1 MSNSPY
7 ADRKALHNGRLTIVT
22 RGVRLADGEP
32 VVLKRL
38 RQLHPP
44 PASVMALRRELELTQ
59 RATCP
64 GVVEALE
71 LSETQGAVTLVFR
84 DFGGTS
90 LESRLLA
97 GRLPLAE
104 AVDVALAVSN
114 ALAAVHERGMVH
126 RDVNPSNIV
135 RNADTGEVR
144 LIDFGLATTLSRQ
157 AATAT
162 AVGQLT
168 GTLRYLA
175 PEQSGRT
182 EDLVDSRSDL
192 YALGVTLYE
201 LLTGRVP
208 FEVSDALGL
217 VHAHIAQVPSPP
229 CELDTQIPRILS
241 DVVMRLLQKRA
252 DLRYQTARGLSRD
265 LQTIAAGLRDSVDI
279 PLFPLG
285 RHDQSDRLTLPE
297 QLYGRRR
304 EVGALTGAFQRA
316 ASGGREILLIA
327 GQPGIGKSSLVTQVQ
342 PSILECRGIFLQ
354 GKFDQ
359 FNQGVPYEALFSAIK
374 AWVAEL
380 SGEDDRT
387 LAGWR
392 LRLAEA
398 LGNYGEVLAALVP
411 ELRLLII
418 DPPPLPDVQPAEA
431 YNRLLQ
437 TMRRFVKALAAPS
450 HPLVVFLDDLQ
461 WADRAS
467 VELIVSLATDDQA
480 RHVLLL
486 GAYRDTEVDD
496 GHPLTRAVVELKAQ
510 GVAARSVAL
519 GPLADRDVAQ
529 LLADALNAD
538 NAALGEL
545 ATVVRRK
552 TGGNPFFVRRFLT
565 DLNERGLVSLDPLS
579 GQWRWDL
586 AAITA
591 LDLTDNVVGLICAH
605 LANLPEDTRA
615 ALQAASVIGN
625 VFELEL
631 LADLLARPAID
642 VQRALRPAL
651 DADLITVL
659 GDAYWEDALGASIG
673 YRYRFQHDRIQ
684 QAADSLMTQAERS
697 VIHLKLAHR
706 LIQHRAAG
714 EESGILFRLV
724 DHLHQAGPPAD
735 AAARSLSIQLHAEAG
750 LQALASAAFAP
761 AHTLLDR
768 AMVLAGTAYWTEDYL
783 GALSLT
789 NHAARAA
796 YLTGNADRM
805 KEHVA
810 MVQRRA
816 RQVFDRAQARGI
828 EVQAAVS
835 TLDLDGAI
843 SLGLETLGTLG
854 YSLPWHPT
862 EAEIGQG
869 LQATLSRLATEP
881 GSSLAGRP
889 VSDVAEANFALQLQT
904 LMSAPAFVARPNLLP
919 ILAFDMVRLTL
930 DHGPS
935 KDSPFGFG
943 LLGLFL
949 CAIGMYDAAYEQ
961 AQTTLSLL
969 DRFEDC
975 PQRARA
981 THLAVGFVLPWK
993 QPLRDVIDR
1002 QMRVY
1007 YLGMESGDL
1016 EYACWGSGMA
1026 SANALWA
1033 GMPLSQVRAKV
1044 DADVAACLSC
1054 GQQTVLPVAS
1064 LYQSGVIALCGDAP
1078 EPTRLVHAGF
1088 DGEAALPQ
1096 YHAIGNRTAIAVA
1109 RALHTMLRYL
1119 FGDDVGALHA
1129 AAEGLAH
1136 ADGVLATYVTVTTR
1150 YYGALAALNRCEHVS
1165 TEERAELLAAVE
1177 QHKAAFGPWIAAC
1190 AANHAHRLAL
1200 IDAEHA
1206 RVTGDAIGAMNGY
1219 DQAIRL
1225 AAAQGFLQDE
1235 ALASELAGRFHLGAQ
1250 RTTVARAYLTEAR
1263 YAYERWGSHAKV
1275 AQLLAAY
1282 PDLTVTKASAADAL
1296 DSSASLLA
1304 TLDARLDSFSAGG
1317 SGSLDLDIVTVAKA
1331 MQAITSESDVDV
1343 LLTRIVQV
1351 AMESA
1356 GATSATL
1363 LLDQNDGLVVAAE
1376 CHAAPMQEGHI
1387 HQPLANLTHIARSVV
1402 TRVFR
1407 TGDAMVSAG
1416 DRAPA
1421 GQAQDGL
1428 QAHAT
1433 AAVVLADQGKRLGV
1447 LYLSNDLIHTAFPP
1461 SRVLTLELLAAQAA
1475 IALGKARLLAE
1486 SIQMVHAFE
1495 RFVPKAFLGH
1505 LGRERVVDIALGD
1518 ARMHQTTVMFT
1529 DLRGFTSLFEKIPPK
1544 EGFALLN
1551 LYLGRMTPIIEQ
1563 HGGLVDKFIG
1573 DGIMALFLG
1582 SADQAL
1588 NAVLAMHVALRE
1600 LNESNEL
1607 PAGLQL
1613 RMGAGLHAGPV
1624 ALGTVGSAERLDVT
1638 ALGDTVNSASRLEA
1652 LTWAVGAEVLIS
1664 EDVMWRLLDPTAI
1677 DLRVLGQVLVYGR
1690 EEPIAIVEVF
1700 STNAEPVRIAKR
1712 ETAQAFEAA
1721 LEAYRDADFA
1731 KSIDLLTRCLERCPQ
1746 DEVARRVLDRARAR
1760 SSGTAAPLRKGELE
1774 LV

>member
-1 MSNSPY
+1 MNNTPF
-7 ADRKALHNGRLTIVT
+7 AERKALHNGRLTIVT

-38 RQLHPP
+38 RKLYPP
-44 PASVMALRRELELTQ
+44 PASVMAMRRELELTQ
-59 RATCP
+59 RAACP

-71 LSETQGAVTLVFR
+71 LSETQGAVTLVFK

-90 LESRLLA
+90 LASRLLA

-104 AVDVALAVSN
+104 AVDAALAVSE
-114 ALAAVHERGMVH
+114 ALAVVHERGMVH

-135 RNADTGEVR
+135 RNADTGETR

-157 AATAT
+157 AAAAA
-162 AVGQLT
+162 AVGQLM

-182 EDLVDSRSDL
+182 EDLVDARSDL
-192 YALGVTLYE
+192 YALGATLYE

-208 FEVSDALGL
+208 FEVADALAL
-217 VHAHIAQVPSPP
+217 VHAHIAMVPVPP
-229 CELDTQIPRILS
+229 CELDPQIPRVLS

-252 DLRYQTARGLSRD
+252 DLRYQTARGLTRD
-265 LQTIAAGLRDSVDI
+265 LQTIAVGLREGPDI
-279 PLFPLG
+279 PPFPLG
-285 RHDQSDRLTLPE
+285 QQDQSDRLTLPE

-304 EVGALTGAFQRA
+304 EIGALTGAFQRA
-316 ASGGREILLIA
+316 ASGGREFLLIA

-374 AWVAEL
+374 AWVAQI
-380 SGEDDRT
+380 SGEDDSA
-387 LAGWR
+387 LAAWR
-392 LRLAEA
+392 QRLAEA
-398 LGNYGEVLAALVP
+398 LGSYGEVLADLVP
-411 ELRLLII
+411 ELRLLVV
-418 DPPPLPDVQPAEA
+418 DPPYLPDMQPAEA
-431 YNRLLQ
+431 QNRLLQ

-467 VELIVSLATDDQA
+467 IELIVSLATDDEA

-510 GVAARSVAL
+510 GVAVRAVAL

-529 LLADALNAD
+529 LLSDALHAEHD
-538 NAALGEL
+538 GLSEL
-545 ATVVRRK
+545 AAAARRK

-565 DLNERGLVSLDPLS
+565 DLNDRGLISLDPSS

-591 LDLTDNVVGLICAH
+591 LDLTDNVVELICA
-605 LANLPEDTRA
+605 NLSTLPAETRA

-625 VFELEL
+625 VFELEM
-631 LADLLARPAID
+631 LADLLGLPAND
-642 VQRALRPAL
+642 AQRALRAAL

-659 GDAYWEDALGASIG
+659 GDIYWEDASGVSTG

-684 QAADSLMTQAERS
+684 QAADSLMTPGERCAL
-697 VIHLKLAHR
+697 HLKLAHR
-706 LIQHRAAG
+706 LMQLRVAG
-714 EESGILFRLV
+714 TKPGILFRLV

-735 AAARSLSIQLHAEAG
+735 AAARTLSIQLHAEAG
-750 LQALASAAFAP
+750 QQALASAAFAP

-789 NHAARAA
+789 TLAARAA
-796 YLTGNADRM
+796 YLTGHADRM

-816 RQVFDRAQARGI
+816 RRVFDRAQARGI

-835 TLDLDGAI
+835 ALDLDGAI

-862 EAEIGQG
+862 QEEIGQG

-889 VSDVAEANFALQLQT
+889 VSEVAEATFALQLET

-961 AQTTLSLL
+961 AQTTLELL

-981 THLAVGFVLPWK
+981 THLAVGFVFPWK
-993 QPLRDVIDR
+993 HPLRDVIER
-1002 QMRVY
+1002 QMKVY

-1016 EYACWGSGMA
+1016 EYACWGSSMA

-1033 GMPLSQVRAKV
+1033 GVPLHQVRAKV

-1064 LYQSGVIALCGDAP
+1064 LYQAGVIALCGDAP

-1088 DGEAALPQ
+1088 DGEAALLQ
-1096 YHAIGNRTAIAVA
+1096 YRDIGNRTAIAVA

-1119 FGDDVGALHA
+1119 HGDDVGALEA
-1129 AAEGLAH
+1129 AAEGIAH
-1136 ADGVLATYVTVTTR
+1136 ADGVLATYVTVTAR
-1150 YYGALAALNRCEHVS
+1150 YYGALAALSRCEHVS
-1165 TEERAELLAAVE
+1165 AEERAELLTTVE
-1177 QHKAAFGPWIAAC
+1177 QHKMAFGPWIAAC

-1200 IDAEHA
+1200 IEAEQARISDDAVA
-1206 RVTGDAIGAMNGY
+1206 AMNGY
-1219 DQAIRL
+1219 DHAIRL
-1225 AAAQGFLQDE
+1225 AAAEGFLQDV
-1235 ALASELAGRFHLGAQ
+1235 ALASELAGRFHLKAQ
-1250 RTTVARAYLTEAR
+1250 RTTVARTYLTEAR
-1263 YAYERWGSHAKV
+1263 YAYEKWGAHAKV
-1275 AQLLAAY
+1275 AHLVAAY
-1282 PDLTVTKASAADAL
+1282 PDLVAPKASFEGGADHAATLQGTVSPAL
-1296 DSSASLLA
+1296 DSVGAS
-1304 TLDARLDSFSAGG
+1304 D
-1317 SGSLDLDIVTVAKA
+1317 SGSFDLDIVTVAKA
-1331 MQAITSESDVDV
+1331 MQAITSESDVDI
-1343 LLTRIVQV
+1343 LLKRIVQV

-1363 LLDQNDGLVVAAE
+1363 LLDQERGLVVAAE
-1376 CHAAPMQEGHI
+1376 CHAAPAHEGHI
-1387 HQPLANLTHIARSVV
+1387 HQPLANLTHISRSVV

-1407 TGDAMVSAG
+1407 TGEAWVSAG
-1416 DRAPA
+1416 DRTQA
-1421 GQAQDGL
+1421 GPAQDGP
-1428 QAHAT
+1428 QAAAT

-1447 LYLSNDLIHTAFPP
+1447 LYLTNDLIQTAFPP

-1486 SIQMVHAFE
+1486 SIQMMRAFE

-1551 LYLGRMTPIIEQ
+1551 LYLGRMTPIIER

-1700 STNAEPVRIAKR
+1700 STDPEAVRMAKR

-1721 LEAYRDADFA
+1721 LEAYRDNDFA
-1731 KSIDLLTRCLERCPQ
+1731 KSIQLLTRCLERCPQ